1 MLDKHRHKNIMLKI
15 LKEIYSDIDIGSI
28 LGFKGDTAAMLFY
41 DLDRFSV
48 DLDFDILDPKMEDI
62 VFERIGLILKK
73 FGNVKEARIKHNT
86 IFFLISYED
95 SFPNLKIEINKR
107 YFNYIKYE
115 QKTYM
120 GVSMLVISGE
130 DMFANKLVAL
140 IDRKKIANRDIFD
153 IWFFLDKN
161 WDFSVGTIENR
172 TGVGIKEYLQKSIE
186 CLKKVENTHI
196 LHGLGELV
204 TEKQK
209 QWVKEK
215 LIGDTVFMLSL
226 RLDLL
231 K

>member
-130 DMFANKLVAL
+130 DIFANKLVAL

-161 WDFSVGTIENR
+161 WDFQLYQR
-172 TGVGIKEYLQKSIE
+172 
-186 CLKKVENTHI
+186 
-196 LHGLGELV
+196 
-204 TEKQK
+204 
-209 QWVKEK
+209 
-215 LIGDTVFMLSL
+215 
-226 RLDLL
+226 
-231 K
+231 